1 VVEAISAR
9 SLARSL
15 AHLGVIIRERFA
27 DAFHDVAK
35 GLVFGRV
42 ILEKRKEIGFFQLQG
57 GGHRTV
63 APFSFGKLQNFVPV
77 VLDLFVN
84 FAGN

>member
-1 VVEAISAR
+1 MVEAISAR

-42 ILEKRKEIGFFQLQG
+42 ILEKRKERTRPNSGLVEVLLENIFRFAKWGARVRLYFF
-57 GGHRTV
+57 
-63 APFSFGKLQNFVPV
+63 
-77 VLDLFVN
+77 
-84 FAGN
+84 